1 MTVQARHLLTM
12 LFGLLAPLALA
23 LALPALAGELPDQSR
38 GQTVYV
44 PAYTQVYYSARGETF
59 PLVTTLMIH
68 NTDPTSEIR
77 LEAVT
82 LYDTAGKLLRQELA
96 APTGLAPFATRDFLA
111 AGLAKAQGLGACFVV
126 KWSAAAPVNP
136 PLLECLMIGTAG
148 QQGISFRSQGRVIV
162 EDGR

>member
-1 MTVQARHLLTM
+1 MVRRYCLRFCVLLS
-12 LFGLLAPLALA
+12 LVAALA
-23 LALPALAGELPDQSR
+23 FPALAGELPPKSN

-68 NTDPTSEIR
+68 NTDPTADIK
-77 LEAVT
+77 LETVA
-82 LYDTAGKLLRQELA
+82 LHDTEGKLLRQQLQ
-96 APTGLAPFATRDFLA
+96 APASLAPFATRDFLA
-111 AGLAKAQGLGACFVV
+111 AGLDKAQGLGACFLV
-126 KWSAAAPVNP
+126 KWSAKQPVNP

>member
-1 MTVQARHLLTM
+1 MVRRYCLRFCVLLS
-12 LFGLLAPLALA
+12 LVAALA
-23 LALPALAGELPDQSR
+23 FPSLAGELPPKSN

-68 NTDPTSEIR
+68 NTDPTADIK
-77 LEAVT
+77 LETVA
-82 LYDTAGKLLRQELA
+82 LHDTEGKLLRQQLQ
-96 APTGLAPFATRDFLA
+96 APASLAPFATRDFLA
-111 AGLAKAQGLGACFVV
+111 AGLDKAQGLGACFLV
-126 KWSAAAPVNP
+126 KWSAKQPVNP